1 MFFNIRPQAALFMF
15 VPLCILCCVGCGG
28 DDLCKVTGT
37 VTLDGAPLADTTVM
51 FTSTTAGLNASGR
64 TNQDGV
70 YLLQTL
76 TGKVGGGTPKGNY
89 VVSFSKLEIV
99 WDGKSYVTNS
109 SNVRQKDERARESL
123 PMLYTSSLSSPFK
136 VDVDKKRNQFDFDM
150 KSKP

>member
-1 MFFNIRPQAALFMF
+1 MFFKVKPQAALFMF
-15 VPLCILCCVGCGG
+15 GLPYLLCFVGCGNDG
-28 DDLCKVTGT
+28 LCKVTGT
-37 VTLDGAPLADTTVM
+37 VTLDGVPLADTTIM

-76 TGKVGGGTPKGNY
+76 TGKIGGGTPKGNY
-89 VVSFSKLEIV
+89 VVTFSKLEIV

-109 SNVRQKDERARESL
+109 SNVRHKDERARESL
-123 PMLYTSSLSSPFK
+123 PNLYTSSLSSPFK
-136 VDVDKKRNQFDFDM
+136 VDVDKKMNQFDFDM